1 MDDLTSLSKIERV
14 KTFIQHQIDNRV
26 LLAGSRLPSLRQ
38 LAEQL
43 DVSISTVIEAYA
55 RLVTEQRIEAR
66 AGAGYF
72 VTGIR
77 PSYAFTAIAPR
88 LDREVDPLWISRQSL
103 EANERHLKPG
113 CGWLPEH
120 WMPEDLIRK
129 SLRAV
134 SRSDTSHLVSYGQP
148 LGFAELRHLIAQ
160 RMQTTGVTAHPDQ
173 ILLTDSGTH
182 AIDLVCRLFL
192 NPNDVVLIDDPCYFN
207 FHALLKTHQVKTI
220 SIAWTETGPDLQQF
234 RDALIHKPRLY
245 ITNSGIHNPTGGQL
259 SLATAY
265 QILKMVEQ
273 SDLILVED
281 DIFMDFESMAAPRY
295 AALNGFAQVIQI
307 GSFSKTLSASMRCGY
322 IAARQPWIEQLI
334 DLKIATCFN
343 NNQLNA
349 ELIYHALMDNAYR
362 KHVEWLKQQL
372 AQAMSKTIQ
381 NLATLQIHPWL
392 VPQSGM
398 FLWCQLPVGYSAKQI
413 SKLCLQEGIILAPGN
428 VFSLSQSADQFLRF
442 NVAQS
447 ADQRI
452 YQVLQR
458 VMQQLKPTDSVD
470 EASLT

>member
-1 MDDLTSLSKIERV
+1 MEKSAPSSKIERV
-14 KTFIQHQIDNRV
+14 ITFVQQQIDDRV
-26 LLAGSRLPSLRQ
+26 LVAGARLPSLRQ
-38 LAEQL
+38 LAQQL
-43 DVSISTVIEAYA
+43 EVSISTVIEAYA
-55 RLVTEQRIEAR
+55 RLVTTQRIEAR

-77 PSYAFTAIAPR
+77 ASYAFTAIAPR

-103 EANERHLKPG
+103 EANSTHLKPG

-129 SLRAV
+129 ALRVV
-134 SRSDTSHLVSYGQP
+134 SRSTTSHLVGYGQP
-148 LGFAELRHLIAQ
+148 LGFAKLRHLIVQ
-160 RMQTTGVTAHPDQ
+160 RMQMTGVMAHPDQ

-207 FHALLKTHQVKTI
+207 FHALLKAHQVKTI
-220 SIAWTETGPDLQQF
+220 LIPWTTTGPDVEQF
-234 RDALIHKPRLY
+234 RAALVHKPRLY

-273 SDLILVED
+273 TDLVIVED
-281 DIFMDFESMAAPRY
+281 DIFADLEYMPAPRY

-307 GSFSKTLSASMRCGY
+307 GSFSKTLSASIRCGY
-322 IAARQPWIEQLI
+322 IATQNQWVEQLI

-343 NNQLNA
+343 NNQLNT
-349 ELIYHALMDNAYR
+349 ELIYHALTDNAYR

-372 AQAMSKTIQ
+372 ALAVSRTIQ
-381 NLATLQIHPWL
+381 NLQPLGIDPWII
-392 VPQSGM
+392 PQAGM
-398 FLWCQLPVGYSAKQI
+398 FLWCRLPDGYSAKEI
-413 SKLCLQEGIILAPGN
+413 SKICLSQGVILAPGN
-428 VFSLSQSADQFLRF
+428 AFSTHKSAEQFLRF

-452 YQVLQR
+452 YQVLQGA
-458 VMQQLKPTDSVD
+458 MQQLN
-470 EASLT
+470 

>member
-1 MDDLTSLSKIERV
+1 MEKSAPSSKIERV
-14 KTFIQHQIDNRV
+14 ITFVQQQIDDRV
-26 LLAGSRLPSLRQ
+26 LVAGARLPSLRQ
-38 LAEQL
+38 LAQQL
-43 DVSISTVIEAYA
+43 EVSISTVIEAYA
-55 RLVTEQRIEAR
+55 RLVTAQRIEAR

-77 PSYAFTAIAPR
+77 ASYAFTAIAPR

-103 EANERHLKPG
+103 EANSTHLKPG

-129 SLRAV
+129 ALRVV
-134 SRSDTSHLVSYGQP
+134 SRSTTSHLVGYGQP
-148 LGFAELRHLIAQ
+148 LGFAKLRHLIVQ
-160 RMQTTGVTAHPDQ
+160 RMQMTGVMAHPDQ

-220 SIAWTETGPDLQQF
+220 SIPWTTTGPDVEQF
-234 RDALIHKPRLY
+234 RVALAHKPRLY

-273 SDLILVED
+273 TDLVIVED
-281 DIFMDFESMAAPRY
+281 DIFADLEYVPAPRY

-307 GSFSKTLSASMRCGY
+307 GSFSKTLSASIRCGY
-322 IAARQPWIEQLI
+322 IATQNQWVEQLI

-343 NNQLNA
+343 NNQLNT
-349 ELIYHALMDNAYR
+349 ELIYHALTDNAYR

-372 AQAMSKTIQ
+372 AFAVSRTMQ
-381 NLATLQIHPWL
+381 NLQPLGIDPWII
-392 VPQSGM
+392 PQAGM
-398 FLWCQLPVGYSAKQI
+398 FLWCRLPDGYSAKEI
-413 SKLCLQEGIILAPGN
+413 SKICLSQGVILAPGN
-428 VFSLSQSADQFLRF
+428 AFSTHQYAEQFLRF

-447 ADQRI
+447 TDQRI

-458 VMQQLKPTDSVD
+458 AMQQLN
-470 EASLT
+470 

>member
-1 MDDLTSLSKIERV
+1 MEKLAPSSKIERV
-14 KTFIQHQIDNRV
+14 ITFVQQQIDDRV
-26 LLAGSRLPSLRQ
+26 LVAGARLPSLRQ
-38 LAEQL
+38 LAQQL
-43 DVSISTVIEAYA
+43 EVSISTVIEAYA
-55 RLVTEQRIEAR
+55 QLVTAQRIEAR

-77 PSYAFTAIAPR
+77 ASYAFTAIAPR

-103 EANERHLKPG
+103 EANSTHLKPG

-120 WMPEDLIRK
+120 WLPEDLIRK
-129 SLRAV
+129 ALRVV
-134 SRSDTSHLVSYGQP
+134 SRSTTSHLVGYGQP
-148 LGFAELRHLIAQ
+148 LGFAELRHLISQ
-160 RMQTTGVTAHPDQ
+160 RMQMTGVVAHPDQ

-220 SIAWTETGPDLQQF
+220 SIPWTETGPDLEQF
-234 RDALIHKPRLY
+234 RAALAHKPRLY

-273 SDLILVED
+273 TDLVIVED
-281 DIFMDFESMAAPRY
+281 DIFADLEYVPAPRY

-307 GSFSKTLSASMRCGY
+307 GSFSKTLSASIRCGY
-322 IAARQPWIEQLI
+322 IATQNQWVEQLI

-343 NNQLNA
+343 NNQLNT
-349 ELIYHALMDNAYR
+349 ELIYHALTDNAYR

-372 AQAMSKTIQ
+372 ALAVSRTIQ
-381 NLATLQIHPWL
+381 NLQPLGIDPWII
-392 VPQSGM
+392 PQAGM
-398 FLWCQLPVGYSAKQI
+398 FLWCRLPDGYSTKEI
-413 SKLCLQEGIILAPGN
+413 SKICLSQGVILAPGN
-428 VFSLSQSADQFLRF
+428 AFSTHQSAEQFLRF

-447 ADQRI
+447 TDQRI

-458 VMQQLKPTDSVD
+458 AMQQLN
-470 EASLT
+470 

>member
-1 MDDLTSLSKIERV
+1 MEKSAPSSKIERV
-14 KTFIQHQIDNRV
+14 ITFVQQQIDDRV
-26 LLAGSRLPSLRQ
+26 LVAGARLPSLRQ
-38 LAEQL
+38 LAQQL
-43 DVSISTVIEAYA
+43 EVSISTVIEAYA
-55 RLVTEQRIEAR
+55 RLVTAQRIEAR

-77 PSYAFTAIAPR
+77 ASYAFTAIAPR

-103 EANERHLKPG
+103 EANSTHLKPG

-129 SLRAV
+129 ALRVV
-134 SRSDTSHLVSYGQP
+134 SRSTTSHLVGYGQP
-148 LGFAELRHLIAQ
+148 LGFAKLRHLIVQ
-160 RMQTTGVTAHPDQ
+160 RMQMTGVMAHPDQ

-207 FHALLKTHQVKTI
+207 FHALLKTHQVETI
-220 SIAWTETGPDLQQF
+220 SIPWTTTGPDVEQF
-234 RDALIHKPRLY
+234 RAALAHKPRLY

-273 SDLILVED
+273 TDLVIIED
-281 DIFMDFESMAAPRY
+281 DIFADLEYVPAPRY

-307 GSFSKTLSASMRCGY
+307 GSFSKTLSASIRCGY
-322 IAARQPWIEQLI
+322 IATQNQWVEQLI

-343 NNQLNA
+343 NNQLNT
-349 ELIYHALMDNAYR
+349 ELIYHALTDNAYR

-372 AQAMSKTIQ
+372 ALAVSRTIQ
-381 NLATLQIHPWL
+381 NLQPLGIDPWII
-392 VPQSGM
+392 PQAGM
-398 FLWCQLPVGYSAKQI
+398 FLWCRLPDGYSAKEI
-413 SKLCLQEGIILAPGN
+413 SKICLSQGVILAPGN
-428 VFSLSQSADQFLRF
+428 AFSTRQSAEQFLRF

-447 ADQRI
+447 TDQRI

-458 VMQQLKPTDSVD
+458 AMQQLN
-470 EASLT
+470 

>member
-1 MDDLTSLSKIERV
+1 MEKLAPSSKIERV
-14 KTFIQHQIDNRV
+14 IAFIQQQIDDRV
-26 LLAGSRLPSLRQ
+26 LVAGARLPSLRQ
-38 LAEQL
+38 LAQQL
-43 DVSISTVIEAYA
+43 EVSISTVIEAYA

-72 VTGIR
+72 VTGVR
-77 PSYAFTAIAPR
+77 ASYAFTAIAPR

-103 EANERHLKPG
+103 EANSIHLKPG

-129 SLRAV
+129 ALRTV
-134 SRSDTSHLVSYGQP
+134 SRSTTSHLVGYGQP
-148 LGFAELRHLIAQ
+148 LGFAELRHLIVQ
-160 RMQTTGVTAHPDQ
+160 RMQMTGVMAHPDQ

-192 NPNDVVLIDDPCYFN
+192 NPNDVVLVDDPCYFN

-220 SIAWTETGPDLQQF
+220 SIPWTATGPDVEKF
-234 RDALIHKPRLY
+234 RAALVHKPRLY

-273 SDLILVED
+273 TDLVIVED
-281 DIFMDFESMAAPRY
+281 DIFADLEYVPASRY

-322 IAARQPWIEQLI
+322 IATQQQWIEQLI

-343 NNQLNA
+343 NNQLNT
-349 ELIYHALMDNAYR
+349 EVIYHALTDNAYR

-372 AQAMSKTIQ
+372 ALVMSKTIQ
-381 NLATLQIHPWL
+381 NLQPLGISPW
-392 VPQSGM
+392 VIPQAGM
-398 FLWCQLPVGYSAKQI
+398 FLWCRLPDGCNAKEI
-413 SKLCLQEGIILAPGN
+413 SKICLSQGVILAPGN
-428 VFSLSQSADQFLRF
+428 AFSTHQSAEQFLRF

-447 ADQRI
+447 ADKRI
-452 YQVLQR
+452 YQALQR
-458 VMQQLKPTDSVD
+458 AMQQLT
-470 EASLT
+470 

>member
-1 MDDLTSLSKIERV
+1 MDEFTTSSKIERV
-14 KTFIQHQIDNRV
+14 KAHIHQQIENRILV
-26 LLAGSRLPSLRQ
+26 AGSRLPSLRQ

-66 AGAGYF
+66 AGSGYF

-77 PSYAFTAIAPR
+77 ASYAFTAIAPR
-88 LDREVDPLWISRQSL
+88 LDRDVDPLWISRQSL
-103 EANERHLKPG
+103 EADASHLKPG

-134 SRSDTSHLVSYGQP
+134 SRSTTSHLVSYGQP

-220 SIAWTETGPDLQQF
+220 SIPWTATGPDLEQF
-234 RDALIHKPRLY
+234 REALAHKPRLY

-265 QILKMVEQ
+265 QVLKMVEQ
-273 SDLILVED
+273 TDLIIVED
-281 DIFMDFESMAAPRY
+281 DIFADFEYMPAPRY
-295 AALNGFAQVIQI
+295 AVLNGFAQVIQI

-322 IAARQPWIEQLI
+322 IATQQQWVEQLI
-334 DLKIATCFN
+334 DLKIATSFN
-343 NNQLNA
+343 NNQLST
-349 ELIYHALMDNAYR
+349 ELIYHALTDNAYR

-372 AQAMSKTIQ
+372 ALAMSKTIQ
-381 NLATLQIHPWL
+381 KLAPLGIRPWL
-392 VPQSGM
+392 IPQSGM
-398 FLWCQLPVGYSAKQI
+398 FLWCQLPEGYSAQQI

-428 VFSLSQSADQFLRF
+428 VFSVRQSADQFLRF

-458 VMQQLKPTDSVD
+458 VMQQLG
-470 EASLT
+470 

>member
-1 MDDLTSLSKIERV
+1 MEKLAPSSKIERV
-14 KTFIQHQIDNRV
+14 IAFIQQQIDDCV
-26 LLAGSRLPSLRQ
+26 LVAGARLPSLRQ
-38 LAEQL
+38 LAQQL
-43 DVSISTVIEAYA
+43 GVSISTVIEAYA
-55 RLVTEQRIEAR
+55 RLVTAQRIEAR

-77 PSYAFTAIAPR
+77 ASYAFTAIAPR

-103 EANERHLKPG
+103 EANSTHLKPG

-129 SLRAV
+129 ALRTV
-134 SRSDTSHLVSYGQP
+134 SRSATSHLVGYGQP
-148 LGFAELRHLIAQ
+148 LGFTELRHLIAQ
-160 RMQTTGVTAHPDQ
+160 RMQMTGVMAHPDQ

-220 SIAWTETGPDLQQF
+220 SIPWTTTGPDLEQF
-234 RDALIHKPRLY
+234 CAALAHKPRLY

-273 SDLILVED
+273 TDLVIVED
-281 DIFMDFESMAAPRY
+281 DIFADLENVPAPRY

-322 IAARQPWIEQLI
+322 IATQNQWVEQLI

-343 NNQLNA
+343 NNQLNT
-349 ELIYHALMDNAYR
+349 ELIYHALTDHAYR

-372 AQAMSKTIQ
+372 ALAMSKTIQ
-381 NLATLQIHPWL
+381 NLQPLGIDPWII
-392 VPQSGM
+392 PQAGM
-398 FLWCQLPVGYSAKQI
+398 FLWCRLPDGYSAKEI
-413 SKLCLQEGIILAPGN
+413 SKICLSQGVILAPGN
-428 VFSLSQSADQFLRF
+428 AFSTHQSAEQFLRF

-452 YQVLQR
+452 YQALQCA
-458 VMQQLKPTDSVD
+458 MQQLG
-470 EASLT
+470 